1 MGQRRMRDGIIQRGS
16 TWSYV
21 IREPDPA
28 TGTTRP
34 RWVGGFPSRTAA
46 KKARDAARHA
56 THRGTY
62 VTPQDL
68 TVGQW
73 LDTWIETH
81 AVSLKPSTAN
91 SYRGNIERY
100 LKPHLGHER
109 LQALSPSRLSLT
121 FRQLYE
127 TGGKDGAP
135 LSPRTVEFARAIL
148 RKALDDAVLDR
159 LLEVNPVVGTKR
171 PRAIKPQH
179 KVWTPEQLRAF
190 IAHVTTTGDRFAPLW
205 VLAAGTGMRRGE
217 LLALRWGD
225 IDLDAGVVSVE
236 RSVTQ
241 IGRELHYSRPKN
253 HERRTVAVDTHV
265 AAALRAWRTQQS
277 AEQRQWGDAY
287 ANPDGLVFT
296 WENGSP
302 VPGDYATRHFV
313 RAQAGA
319 DLPRITLHELRHTH
333 ASILLGQGVPVHVVS
348 ARLGHKDASVT
359 LNVYAHH
366 IPEDHTRVLDV
377 FTTAV
382 WGA

>member
-190 IAHVTTTGDRFAPLW
+190 IAHITTTGDRFAPLW

-241 IGRELHYSRPKN
+241 IGRELHYSGPRTTNGARWRSTPTSPPRCGPGARSSRPSSGSGATPT
-253 HERRTVAVDTHV
+253 RTRTAWCSRGRTGPRC
-265 AAALRAWRTQQS
+265 RATTPPGTSCAPRQGRTCRGSHCTSCATPTPASCWARACRSTSS
-277 AEQRQWGDAY
+277 A
-287 ANPDGLVFT
+287 PD
-296 WENGSP
+296 W
-302 VPGDYATRHFV
+302 ATRTP
-313 RAQAGA
+313 A
-319 DLPRITLHELRHTH
+319 
-333 ASILLGQGVPVHVVS
+333 
-348 ARLGHKDASVT
+348 
-359 LNVYAHH
+359 
-366 IPEDHTRVLDV
+366 
-377 FTTAV
+377 
-382 WGA
+382 